1 MRYRSLVRSFEW
13 IACAYF
19 GYLIVA
25 CWVPRLSV
33 AAGAGAGVALLFWL
47 VN

>member
-1 MRYRSLVRSFEW
+1 MRSFVG
-13 IACAYF
+13 AFVRVDPCAYF

-33 AAGAGAGVALLFWL
+33 AAGANVALLFWL

>member
-25 CWVPRLSV
+25 CWVPRLSIGRR
-33 AAGAGAGVALLFWL
+33 AFQAPGLLAKK
-47 VN
+47 